1 MDEKVLLLKLEQMHK
16 GIKENGTDIKALT
29 NRIYVGNGKSPLT
42 VIIDRNARAV
52 KLILWLLG
60 VVYVSGIAAILK
72 HFIAG

>member
-1 MDEKVLLLKLEQMHK
+1 MDEEVLLLKLEQMH
-16 GIKENGTDIKALT
+16 GDIKENGSGLKALT
-29 NRIYVGNGKSPLT
+29 KRIYVGNGKSPLT

-60 VVYVSGIAAILK
+60 VVYVSGIAAVLK